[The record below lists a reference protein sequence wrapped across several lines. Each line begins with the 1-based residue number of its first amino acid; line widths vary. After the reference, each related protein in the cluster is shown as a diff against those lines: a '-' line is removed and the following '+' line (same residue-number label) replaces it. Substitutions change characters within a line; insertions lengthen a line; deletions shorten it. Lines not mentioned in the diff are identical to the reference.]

1 MLFWE
6 TMALRARSSLFFAA
20 ALTASAIFAAC
31 GSDDNS
37 VFGDGKDGGGDGA
50 LTDGSQSFPESG
62 GFDTDSGGTPTG
74 PISITPADQVID
86 IPAGAPIPTVTY
98 KAIQGGKPV
107 SALWSID
114 RGEIGS
120 IDVGSGVFKPSG
132 SVGGKTNITATV
144 GSVTVATSV
153 TVTLHFAQNGGG
165 ADDDAGTVPGAGGF
179 GGVGGFGVGGPVA
192 DPTVFPGT
200 PTADA
205 NLKVL
210 YPYDGTVWP
219 RGILPPLLQ
228 WTGDQAWDGLYIHL
242 KETAYE
248 WSGTFSKPGLAPTFV
263 DHPIPVDVWK
273 QLAQSNQGE
282 DVAVTIELTAG
293 GTVYGP
299 VTESWKIAS
308 APLKGTVYYQSYGT
322 LLATNFGGAKP
333 DNHRFGAATLG
344 IHPGDTAPSLVAGK
358 TTADSSGC
366 RVCHSVSADGSQLV
380 TKWADDVTTST
391 YDLHGTPG
399 SNETPVPTTLSWPA
413 VSPNGAFVLTDSS
426 GTIGSSS
433 TPSALRWIPSGDV
446 VTSTALPAGLRA
458 AFPSFSP
465 DSKHVAFTWYGGTVG
480 AATGDTNTLA
490 MMDFS
495 GPTGFED
502 GGGAATFSSFTVL
515 FNPTAPDAGA
525 PGGVRAVFPSFLPTN
540 DAIVFQNELTQG
552 RAYGET
558 RANCD
563 NMSIACGQTG
573 ATGELWWID
582 LKTKTPHRLDKLNGN
597 SYLPDGGSHT
607 GAADQKLNYE
617 PTVNPVPSGG
627 YAWVVFTSRRLYGNV
642 ATRPGYESDPRNV
655 DLTTSPTPKKLW
667 VAAID
672 LNAPPGTDPSHP
684 AFYLPAQELFAGNAR
699 GYWVVD
705 PCASDGTSCETGDEC
720 CGGYCRPG
728 GDAGGLICTNVKP
741 TCAQEFEKCATT
753 ADCCD
758 KANGVSCI
766 DGRCGT
772 SAPR

>member
-1 MLFWE
+1 MP
-6 TMALRARSSLFFAA
+6 LRARSSLFFAA

-31 GSDDNS
+31 GSDDS
-37 VFGDGKDGGGDGA
+37 SQFGDGSDGGEGSDATFDGSQPFSDGGGF
-50 LTDGSQSFPESG
+50 TNDGS
-62 GFDTDSGGTPTG
+62 TPSG
-74 PISITPADQVID
+74 PITITPADQVID
-86 IPAGAPIPTVTY
+86 IPVGASIPTVTY
-98 KAIQGGKPV
+98 QALQSGKSV
-107 SALWSID
+107 GALWSID

-120 IDVGSGVFKPSG
+120 IDLNTGVFKPSG
-132 SVGGKTNITATV
+132 TIGGKTNITATV

-153 TVTLHFAQNGGG
+153 TVNLHFAQNGGG

-179 GGVGGFGVGGPVA
+179 GGVGGYGVGGPVA
-192 DPTVFPGT
+192 NPAVFPGT

-219 RGILPPLLQ
+219 RGILPPLFQ
-228 WTGDQAWDGLYIHL
+228 WTADKTWDGLYIHL
-242 KETAYE
+242 KETSYE
-248 WSGTFSKPGLAPTFV
+248 WSGTFSKPGLAPSFI
-263 DHPIPVDVWK
+263 DHPIPVDVWR
-273 QLAQSNQGE
+273 QLAQSNAGE
-282 DVAVTIELTAG
+282 DVTVTIELTAG

-299 VTESWKIAS
+299 VTQTWKIAS

-322 LLATNFGGAKP
+322 LLATNFDGALP
-333 DNHRFGAATLG
+333 APGHRFGAATLG

-358 TTADSSGC
+358 STTDNSGC

-380 TKWADDVTTST
+380 TKWSDDTTTST

-399 SNETPVPTTLSWPA
+399 SNETKVPTTLSWPA
-413 VSPNGAFVLTDSS
+413 VAPNGAFVFTDSS
-426 GTIGSSS
+426 GTIGSNN
-433 TPSALRWIPSGDV
+433 TASALRWIPSGDA
-446 VTSTALPAGLRA
+446 VTSTALPSGLRA

-480 AATGDTNTLA
+480 SGTGDTNTLA
-490 MMDFS
+490 MMDFA

-502 GGGAATFSSFTVL
+502 AGGSATFSNFQVL

-525 PGGVRAVFPSFLPTN
+525 PGGVRAMFPSFLPTN
-540 DAIVFQNELTQG
+540 DAVVFQNELTQG
-552 RAYGET
+552 RQYGET
-558 RANCD
+558 RATCD
-563 NMSIACGQTG
+563 NYSATCGQTG
-573 ATGELWWID
+573 ATGELWWLD
-582 LKTKTPHRLDKLNGN
+582 LKTKTPHRLDKLNGIG
-597 SYLPDGGSHT
+597 YLPDGGSHT

-642 ATRPGYESDPRNV
+642 ATRPGYESDPRYA

-672 LNAPPGTDPSHP
+672 LNAPAGTDPSHP

-705 PCASDGTSCETGDEC
+705 PCQSDGSSCETGDEC

-741 TCAQEFEKCATT
+741 TCAQEFEKCTT
-753 ADCCD
+753 AADCCD
-758 KANGVSCI
+758 KANGVACI
-766 DGRCGT
+766 DGRCGK